1 MRRNRGRRF
10 DNEPK
15 LNMKKVVATIV
26 ALLVIIMVIYSMILS
41 LNKKSKEQQVLP
53 ESVSYFS
60 AYADSKWGVINNKG
74 DKLSNISYDEMVII
88 PDSTKNIFIV
98 TYDVDYTNGTF
109 KTKAINEKNEQLFSN
124 YSNVS
129 ALVNYDTSNKVWY
142 NNEVLKFEKDGKYG
156 LIDFSGKEVLPANY
170 EDISTMQGIEKTLIL
185 TKDGKYGLYN
195 SVSKTVFAD
204 TTYTSVAP
212 FGKTYND
219 GYIVK
224 NENGKYGILGSE
236 GKIILDATHD
246 KIMKVSGNDKYVV
259 QDGVKTKLISKDGTT
274 ILETGFDEIIEID
287 GDNLVIK
294 KAGKYGIIN
303 TTGETLI
310 DPAFDYLENCFG
322 DYYIAKTAGNYGV
335 IKLNKDICI
344 EIKYKDIKY
353 RNDIASLICENEDY
367 TSDIYNRELKF
378 VLTGTI
384 SKVDSEKGYIRARVG
399 NEYKYYNLQYQEI
412 TNKEALK
419 NNTLFLVKENGKYGY
434 VNKDGQKVVDCIYDD
449 AQEQNQYGFCAVNK
463 DGKWGV
469 LQQNG
474 SILLEPSVSLDNNI
488 SIDFIGTWHLS
499 ENNELNTYVK

>member
-10 DNEPK
+10 DDEPK

-26 ALLVIIMVIYSMILS
+26 AFLVIIMVIYSMILS
-41 LNKKSKEQQVLP
+41 LNKKSKEQQVTP
-53 ESVSYFS
+53 ESINYFS

-74 DKLSNISYDEMVII
+74 DKLNNISYDEMVII
-88 PDSTKNIFIV
+88 PDSKKNVFIA
-98 TYDVDYTNGTF
+98 TYDVDYTNGTY
-109 KTKAINEKNEQLFSN
+109 KTKAINENNEQLFSN
-124 YSNVS
+124 YNNVS
-129 ALVNYDTSNKVWY
+129 ALVNYDNSNNVWY

-170 EDISTMQGIEKTLIL
+170 EDIYTMQGIEKTIIL
-185 TKDGKYGLYN
+185 VKDGKYGLYN

-204 TTYTSVAP
+204 TTYMSVEP

-224 NENGKYGILGSE
+224 NENGKYGLLGAE
-236 GKIILDATHD
+236 GKTILDTTYD
-246 KIMKVSGNDKYVV
+246 KIMKVSGNDKYAV
-259 QDGVKTKLISKDGTT
+259 QDGVKAKLISKDGTT
-274 ILETGFDEIIEID
+274 ILEAGFDEIIEID

-322 DYYIAKTAGNYGV
+322 DYYIAKTAGKYGV
-335 IKLNKDICI
+335 INLNKDICV
-344 EIKYKDIKY
+344 EIKYKDIQY

-367 TSDIYNRELKF
+367 TTDVYNRELKF

-384 SKVDSEKGYIRARVG
+384 SKVDLEKGYIRARVG

-412 TNKEALK
+412 SNKDALK
-419 NNTLFLVKENGKYGY
+419 DNTLFLVNENGKYGY
-434 VNKDGQKVVDCIYDD
+434 VNKDGEKIVECIYDD
-449 AQEQNQYGFCAVNK
+449 AQEQNEYGFCAVNK

-474 SILLEPSVSLDNNI
+474 SVLLEPSVSLDNNI

>member
-129 ALVNYDTSNKVWY
+129 ALVNYDASNNVWY

-170 EDISTMQGIEKTLIL
+170 ENISTMQGIEKTLIL

>member
-129 ALVNYDTSNKVWY
+129 ALVNYDASNNVWY

-294 KAGKYGIIN
+294 KAGKYGIIS

-419 NNTLFLVKENGKYGY
+419 NNTLFLIKENGKYGY

>member
-26 ALLVIIMVIYSMILS
+26 AVLVIIMVIYSMILS

-109 KTKAINEKNEQLFSN
+109 KTKAINEKNEQVFSN
-124 YSNVS
+124 YTNVS

-142 NNEVLKFEKDGKYG
+142 NNEVLKFERDGKYG

>member
-129 ALVNYDTSNKVWY
+129 ALVNYDASNNVWY

-212 FGKTYND
+212 YGKTYND

-294 KAGKYGIIN
+294 KAGKYGIIS

-419 NNTLFLVKENGKYGY
+419 NNTLFLIKENGKYGY

>member
-124 YSNVS
+124 YTNVS
-129 ALVNYDTSNKVWY
+129 ALVHYDTSNKVWY
-142 NNEVLKFEKDGKYG
+142 NNEVLKFERDGKYG

>member
-124 YSNVS
+124 YTNVS

-142 NNEVLKFEKDGKYG
+142 NNEVLKFERDGKYG

>member
-129 ALVNYDTSNKVWY
+129 ALVNYDASNNVWY

-449 AQEQNQYGFCAVNK
+449 AQEQNEYGFCAVNK

>member
-129 ALVNYDTSNKVWY
+129 ALVNYDASNNVWY

-449 AQEQNQYGFCAVNK
+449 AQEQNEYGFCAVNK

-474 SILLEPSVSLDNNI
+474 SILLEPLVSLDNNI